1 MEPRTFIN
9 RFVWQFI
16 AVWWFVQGFFC
27 YGYSD
32 MIFATIG
39 GSVMIIAFILFVT
52 RYRVVRSICSFMLF
66 FYTILFFALSILLFR
81 NYDVRAASI
90 TMFCISAINVP
101 VIVYAL
107 KETFM
112 VDIKQYNIFGGR
124 K

>member
-9 RFVWQFI
+9 KFVWQFI

-27 YGYSD
+27 FGYSD
-32 MIFATIG
+32 MMFATIG

-52 RYRVVRSICSFMLF
+52 RIRAVRSICSFILF

-81 NYDVRAASI
+81 NYDVRGASI

-101 VIVYAL
+101 IIIYAL
-107 KETFM
+107 KETFL
-112 VDIKQYNIFGGR
+112 VDIKQFNIFGEE